1 MVYISGISHTGS
13 NKLIKYLIIENAGT
27 IGVYISGQ
35 KNTYDHVITRY
46 NGQSGI
52 YLSPETNLNTFNYC
66 YSYRNFH
73 FLENRL
79 VADGFTIEIGGISN
93 TFNNCF
99 AWENSQNGFGYYYW
113 DGKNK
118 NGELTYTHSASWN
131 NGNIDVFSGKYDFE
145 NGKQLDKNMWTIQQ
159 ILKSDENFE
168 NNYNKRIF
176 NLDDAEINSKP
187 AYEYFD
193 EYNKEDGGNG
203 FNFGNEKNE
212 QSSINK
218 RVVDYCVSFDHKSK
232 GFNSNR
238 SKDFTGLFSNT
249 VGFSNNMNFN
259 LPYSLVKWSNNWG
272 WDSKAEDIFDLDVY
286 VKEPEDMKSS
296 KKNFYAVR
304 DQIMKAV
311 YENKFPEN
319 INFDKVIKSLSE

>member
-1 MVYISGISHTGS
+1 MVYISGITHTGS

-212 QSSINK
+212 QALLIKELLIIVFLLIINPK
-218 RVVDYCVSFDHKSK
+218 DLIVIEVRILLDY
-232 GFNSNR
+232 
-238 SKDFTGLFSNT
+238 
-249 VGFSNNMNFN
+249 
-259 LPYSLVKWSNNWG
+259 LVILL
-272 WDSKAEDIFDLDVY
+272 DS
-286 VKEPEDMKSS
+286 
-296 KKNFYAVR
+296 
-304 DQIMKAV
+304 
-311 YENKFPEN
+311 
-319 INFDKVIKSLSE
+319 VII